1 MNHRRLTAVVAATAL
16 LLSGCTPSSDDP
28 IRVTGSSTVAPITEH
43 MARAQQVAIEQSTD
57 GTLDGFEE
65 FCRGESHLNNASVP
79 ITEEYITLCA
89 DNDVEFIELPIALDA
104 LSVVRNSANGAV
116 QDITLEE
123 LGEIWAPDS
132 QVSTW
137 ADVREEWPDEEIV
150 LVGRPEGSGTF
161 DYFTTAVNGE
171 AGSIREDYRTTDDID
186 ELTGW
191 IAEDPHAL
199 GFMGIGNYLA
209 ADEDDRNVMATVSV
223 DGVEPSLAG
232 VQDGSYRAL
241 TRPLFLYVSV
251 PALDERDDLEG
262 FVTDYLDEVYD
273 HLPLV
278 YYYRFQEETYELVRT
293 RFADRVTGTVLE
305 DVALD
310 EVDIEELL

>member
-79 ITEEYITLCA
+79 ITEEYVTLCA

-171 AGSIREDYRTTDDID
+171 AGSIREDYRATDDID

-262 FVTDYLDEVYD
+262 FVTEYLDEVYD